1 MKKTIAAG
9 YLIVI
14 FFLFFM
20 APYYGHCGEKDELIV
35 GLKIAPPFV
44 ELDENKNPVGFSV
57 DLIKEILLH
66 IDIPRKIKWHVDYD
80 IPSHLKSVIENRVD
94 LAIAATTITS
104 ERESHIDFSIP
115 FFKTDLAV
123 LVTGT
128 ESRTDIIISFFFSKE
143 FLLIIL
149 GIISFLFLAGN
160 LIWVFERDSNFS
172 KNYFKGVLQ
181 GMWWALFT
189 LTTVGSGDLYPKHP
203 FGRFIGVII
212 IVTGLA
218 IFGVAVASLT
228 SMLTVRQL
236 KNAITSPE
244 DLHGH
249 TIAVIK
255 NTNTVDIL
263 KRMEIKNKD
272 MVKAVNLEKCLELL
286 DKREVDAVV
295 HDRPML
301 QYLIKHARSGRY
313 TILDKGFAPA
323 YYGILFPRGSSLRK
337 EVNIALLKAMEN
349 EYSYYYKLR
358 LKWFGESG

>member
-1 MKKTIAAG
+1 MKKISAAK
-9 YLIVI
+9 I
-14 FFLFFM
+14 FIIFLLPLFFV
-20 APYYGHCGEKDELIV
+20 ASGHCGEKNELVV

-44 ELDENKNPVGFSV
+44 DLDENENPVGFSV

-66 IDIPRKIKWHVDYD
+66 IDIPRKVKWHVDYD
-80 IPSHLKSVIENRVD
+80 IPSHLKSVMENRVN

-104 ERESHIDFSIP
+104 GRESHIDFSIP

-128 ESRTDIIISFFFSKE
+128 ESRMDIIISFFFSKE

-160 LIWVFERDSNFS
+160 LIWVVEREGNFS

-189 LTTVGSGDLYPKHP
+189 LTTVGSGDLYPRHP

-212 IVTGLA
+212 IVTGIA
-218 IFGVAVASLT
+218 IFGVAIASLT

-244 DLHGH
+244 DLKGH

-263 KRMEIKNKD
+263 KRMGIRDKD
-272 MVKAVNLEKCLELL
+272 MVKAANLEKCIELL

-301 QYLIKHARSGRY
+301 QYIVKNTRNGKY
-313 TILDKGFAPA
+313 NIIDKGFAPA
-323 YYGILFPRGSSLRK
+323 YYGILFPKGSPLRK
-337 EVNIALLKAMEN
+337 EVNIALLKAMES

-358 LKWFGESG
+358 MKWFGQSG